1 MAENQLN
8 SKIKE
13 KIKSDIDFEK
23 LENKDWIPI
32 YLNKKYLSG
41 DNEKYMKMYN
51 KLSKWYDFWEK
62 WIGFFIYGNSIAK
75 VRTNLMEHLEWKNG
89 ASVLYI
95 SIVTGKYLKFIKI

>member
-32 YLNKKYLSG
+32 YLNKK
-41 DNEKYMKMYN
+41 
-51 KLSKWYDFWEK
+51 
-62 WIGFFIYGNSIAK
+62 
-75 VRTNLMEHLEWKNG
+75 
-89 ASVLYI
+89 
-95 SIVTGKYLKFIKI
+95 